1 MDLREA
7 LVQSIEDLEQRMERN
22 SRLLGVAMSEGR
34 VNQGIEVPLS
44 GDRPQNSRLR
54 EVLIEA
60 IEVLEGTRKAFKS
73 KQLEMLRKKMIRA
86 LVEEV

>member
-7 LVQSIEDLEQRMERN
+7 LVQSIEDLEQRMERHR
-22 SRLLGVAMSEGR
+22 RLLGVAMSEGR
-34 VNQGIEVPLS
+34 VNQGIEGPLS
-44 GDRPQNSRLR
+44 GDRSQNSRLR

-73 KQLEMLRKKMIRA
+73 KQLETLRKKMIRA